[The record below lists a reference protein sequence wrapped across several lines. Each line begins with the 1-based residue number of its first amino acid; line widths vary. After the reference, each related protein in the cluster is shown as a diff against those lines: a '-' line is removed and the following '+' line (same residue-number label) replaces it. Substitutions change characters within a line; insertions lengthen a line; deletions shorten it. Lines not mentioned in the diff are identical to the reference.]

1 MSGPNFVRGRNNTQ
15 LAQSVAGS
23 DFRDLKYEVSVS
35 SENRSHGNPDGIS
48 LESPKRH
55 TFRRPSEEVTQ
66 GAQLGI
72 RKAEAAALAWSKK
85 TAYLTYALVWLGFFI
100 LALQSAVST
109 NVIHNAFATFEEAPA
124 VSTSSIIA
132 SVVSGV
138 VRLPAAKLLN
148 IWGRPEGLLLF
159 VGVYL
164 IGLIIL
170 ASCNNPC
177 SFAVGYVLYWVG
189 YDAIFLILDVFM
201 ADTSGLRN
209 RAFAFGFASTPFICT
224 AFTGPIAA
232 QAFVNGAGWRWAYGS
247 FAIAMLFV
255 FLPLAAVFK
264 FYQRKAEKMFI
275 SVREPSGRTW
285 MQSVVFYINEF
296 DVVGT
301 LLLTAAFLLVLL
313 PFSLQSY
320 GRAEYNSPT
329 FSVMLVV
336 GVLLFPVFA
345 AWERYGTG
353 TPFIQFELF
362 KERTVLG
369 ACIVAASLFFSYYAW
384 ELYFYNFNMVVY
396 GLSISMAG
404 YVGQIY
410 NVGSCFWSAVFGILV
425 YVTKQFKYSCLF
437 FGLPLVMLGAGLM
450 IHFRSAGGN
459 IGYIVMCQI
468 FIAFGG
474 GTLVIGQDMAVMA
487 ASDREGV
494 PMMLSMIGLFSSLG
508 GAIGNAVSAAIFS
521 NTFPSMLR
529 DALPDGRKSEYLDIY
544 LGGYLKQLQYPV
556 GSEVRTAIDQAYGQ
570 YMKYGCIAAVAVMA
584 VGLPAIAMWRN
595 YRVDKKQNKGEMM

>member
-1 MSGPNFVRGRNNTQ
+1 MPGPNVARGRNDTQ
-15 LAQSVAGS
+15 LAQSIVGS

-35 SENRSHGNPDGIS
+35 SANHSHNPGVLS
-48 LESPKRH
+48 LESPQKQPV
-55 TFRRPSEEVTQ
+55 RRPSEEVTQ

-85 TAYLTYALVWLGFFI
+85 TAYLAYALVWLGFFM

-109 NVIHNAFATFEEAPA
+109 NVIHNAFAHFEEAPA
-124 VSTSSIIA
+124 VSTSSIVA

-148 IWGRPEGLLLF
+148 IWGRLEGLLLF
-159 VGVYL
+159 VAIYL
-164 IGLIIL
+164 LGLIIL
-170 ASCNNPC
+170 ASCNSPA
-177 SFAVGYVLYWVG
+177 SFAVGYVLYWAG

-201 ADTSGLRN
+201 ADTSGLHN

-232 QAFVNGAGWRWAYGS
+232 QSFVNHMGWRWAYGS
-247 FAIAMLFV
+247 FAIAQAFV
-255 FLPLAAVFK
+255 FLPLVAVFK

-275 SVREPSGRTW
+275 FVREPSGRSW
-285 MQSVVFYINEF
+285 KQSVVFWVNEF
-296 DVVGT
+296 DVIGT
-301 LLLTAAFLLVLL
+301 ILLTAAFLLVLL

-320 GRAEYNSPT
+320 GQAEYNSPM
-329 FSVMLVV
+329 FIAMLVI

-345 AWERYGTG
+345 SWERYGTA

-369 ACIVAASLFFSYYAW
+369 ACVVSASLFFSYYAW
-384 ELYFYNFNMVVY
+384 ELYFYNSCMVVY
-396 GLSISMAG
+396 GLSVSVAG

-425 YVTKQFKYSCLF
+425 YVTKQFKYSCLG

-468 FIAFGG
+468 FISFGG

-508 GAIGNAVSAAIFS
+508 GAIGNAASAAIFS
-521 NTFPSMLR
+521 NTFPAVLR
-529 DALPDGRKSEYLDIY
+529 DALPAESKSQYMDIY
-544 LGGYLKQLQYPV
+544 LGGYLKQLHYPA
-556 GSEVRTAIDQAYGQ
+556 GSDIRDAINQAYRA
-570 YMKYGCIAAVAVMA
+570 YMKYGCITAVAVMA

>member
-1 MSGPNFVRGRNNTQ
+1 MAGPNIVRGRNNMQ
-15 LAQSVAGS
+15 LAQSVVGA
-23 DFRDLKYEVSVS
+23 DFKDLKYEVSVS
-35 SENRSHGNPDGIS
+35 SANNSHNPDAIS
-48 LESPKRH
+48 LESPQKQP
-55 TFRRPSEEVTQ
+55 FRRPSEEVTQ

-85 TAYLTYALVWLGFFI
+85 TAYLTYALVWLGFFM

-109 NVIHNAFATFEEAPA
+109 NVIHNAFAHFEEAPA
-124 VSTSSIIA
+124 VSTSSIVA

-148 IWGRPEGLLLF
+148 IWGRPEGLSLF
-159 VGVYL
+159 LAVYL
-164 IGLIIL
+164 LGLIIL
-170 ASCNNPC
+170 AACNNPS

-189 YDAIFLILDVFM
+189 YDAIFLILDVFI

-232 QAFVNGAGWRWAYGS
+232 QSFVDHSTWRWAYGT
-247 FAIAMLFV
+247 FAIAQVFV
-255 FLPLAAVFK
+255 FLPLIAVFK

-275 SVREPSGRTW
+275 FVREPSGRTW
-285 MQSVVFYINEF
+285 TQSIIFWLNEF

-320 GRAEYNSPT
+320 GRAEYSSPT
-329 FSVMLVV
+329 FIVMLVV
-336 GVLLFPVFA
+336 GVLLFVVFA
-345 AWERYGTG
+345 AWERYGTA
-353 TPFIQFELF
+353 TPFIQYALF
-362 KERTVLG
+362 KDRSVLG

-384 ELYFYNFNMVVY
+384 ELYFYNFCMVVY
-396 GLSISMAG
+396 GLSVSMTG

-410 NVGSCFWSAVFGILV
+410 NVGSCFWSAVFGVVV
-425 YVTKQFKYSCLF
+425 YVTKQFKYSCLC

-508 GAIGNAVSAAIFS
+508 GAIGNAASAAIFS
-521 NTFPSMLR
+521 NTFPSALR
-529 DALPDGRKSEYLDIY
+529 DALPAENKSQYMEIY
-544 LGGYLKQLQYPV
+544 LGGYLKQLEYPV
-556 GSEVRTAIDQAYGQ
+556 GSEIRDAVNQAYGA

-595 YRVDKKQNKGEMM
+595 YRVDKKQNKGAMM